1 MVAPLCPR
9 ARPPFVPDEVRTQS
23 EEAWTV
29 PSRPGDGARDGGEAR
44 ICGLAPHEPA
54 GDHGDG
60 VPLALVFANQHSAGL
75 ETPGAVHS
83 RLGATYETVQKLA
96 RNRIKPTEGLLL
108 DMPADEPRHEVL
120 GKGRGWG
127 RPQCGAPQ
135 GAKLVEAEQPHAVD
149 LGLDRF
155 AIR

>member
-54 GDHGDG
+54 RHFRRLGGG
-60 VPLALVFANQHSAGL
+60 VRVSVSSSLTLLANQPRGFQSIISSARSISDRGTSIPKVFA
-75 ETPGAVHS
+75 
-83 RLGATYETVQKLA
+83 
-96 RNRIKPTEGLLL
+96 
-108 DMPADEPRHEVL
+108 
-120 GKGRGWG
+120 
-127 RPQCGAPQ
+127 
-135 GAKLVEAEQPHAVD
+135 
-149 LGLDRF
+149 
-155 AIR
+155 